1 MMHHVFP
8 SITTALFL
16 FSVLVLQQPLSAT
29 AARPSGL
36 QSGHDDEPTFS
47 GGMAYDAAS
56 HAVYLTGATYGT
68 VSGNGLVAASNDRFK
83 SSSCFVAT
91 VKLPS
96 ATNDDDDDEKLQ
108 WIDRQLFG
116 TTDIPEAC
124 SSLAISSDTIDT
136 SSHTAAYI
144 MATTE
149 DGGLLTELSAA
160 GGVRSTQFGSVLN
173 FEFASTGEATL
184 LGGMLMDDEPV
195 QYPVAIVADPSH
207 EYIYVAS
214 MFSSET
220 VPNPDFVKYAATQ
233 DFPNLTLAGLRK
245 FGTTYRM
252 LLERIQ
258 IQHTQDTNDGEL
270 KETLI
275 PTWRLPLGTTGGAY
289 SIFATGMVQVNSE
302 LLVVVGST
310 RGHGT
315 AVGGVADDE
324 TDESMNGFIT
334 KFNPNTGGYV
344 STGTNAKQSA
354 QFGMPGQEDWSTKV
368 CVSSGEEQE
377 FIYIVGATTGY
388 LDTITTVDN
397 PNDPDDNNVDAYVS
411 KINVI
416 TLQPVWTKQFHASNP
431 NASGAATYA
440 LDCKVTDDGSLV
452 YVAGIVENGAA
463 IESPTVEK
471 QRSNGRDDIFIV
483 QLDNQG
489 TVNWLHQ
496 IGTSGNEGLAHG
508 GGLAIDKNDNAILFG
523 DTTGEFYRSRQ
534 QDAQKSTP
542 DIFVM
547 TVDKVEGAYTV
558 PTEFAS
564 STSVDD
570 GDVFDGSFN
579 GKDSGG
585 GGGDNF
591 IDPPK
596 GDGTIETQDNSSSH
610 KTFILLVLVLIVCFF
625 LVVFFVGRAN
635 RNKEI
640 ATERAHVFSYLQA
653 FDVEDVDL
661 RHSATGGW
669 HGTYVNRLA
678 HGINKDS
685 DSVDGMPQTFSFET
699 APLTH
704 SSIVTDSLFMDVDTK
719 PSLGPSSGSDEED
732 ESMGSGS
739 RGYDGLV
746 SAYGDLQPRSYKDRK
761 SNLEGK
767 PWGREIV

>member
-1 MMHHVFP
+1 
-8 SITTALFL
+8 
-16 FSVLVLQQPLSAT
+16 
-29 AARPSGL
+29 
-36 QSGHDDEPTFS
+36 
-47 GGMAYDAAS
+47 MAYDAAS
-56 HAVYLTGATYGT
+56 HAVYITGAAYGT
-68 VSGNGLVAASNDRFK
+68 LSGGGLTVNDNYK
-83 SSSCFVAT
+83 TSSCFVAT
-91 VKLPS
+91 VKLPQTS
-96 ATNDDDDDEKLQ
+96 SDELQ
-108 WIDRQLFG
+108 WIDRQIFG
-116 TTDIPEAC
+116 TRDIPEAC
-124 SSLAISSDTIDT
+124 SSLAISSDA
-136 SSHTAAYI
+136 SHLAAYI

-149 DGGLLTELSAA
+149 DGGLLTELNGTPFN
-160 GGVRSTQFGSVLN
+160 GGRPKQFGSVLN
-173 FEFASTGEATL
+173 FDFASTGDATL
-184 LGGMLMDDEPV
+184 LGGMLIDDEPV

-207 EYIYVAS
+207 KYIYVAS

-220 VPNPDFVKYAATQ
+220 SPNPDFVKYGTQ
-233 DFPNLTLAGLRK
+233 EFPNLTLAGLRK

-252 LLERIQ
+252 YLEWIQ
-258 IQHTQDTNDGEL
+258 VEHTDSDGTANGEL
-270 KETLI
+270 AETLI

-289 SIFATGMVQVNSE
+289 SVFATGMVLVNSE
-302 LLVVVGST
+302 LLVLVGST

-315 AVGGVADDE
+315 AVGGVADAGDE
-324 TDESMNGFIT
+324 DTSMNGFIT
-334 KFNPNTGGYV
+334 KFNPSTGGYA
-344 STGTNAKQSA
+344 SQGANAQQSA
-354 QFGMPGQEDWSTKV
+354 NFGMPGQEDWSTKV
-368 CVSSGEEQE
+368 CVGAGDDD

-388 LDTITTVDN
+388 LDTTTTIAN
-397 PNDPDDNNVDAYVS
+397 PNDPNDNNVDAYVS
-411 KINVI
+411 KINVV
-416 TLQPVWTKQFHASNP
+416 TLEPVWTKQFHASNP

-440 LDCKVTDDGSLV
+440 LDCKVTDDGSMV
-452 YVAGIVENGAA
+452 YVAGVVENGAA
-463 IESPTVEK
+463 IESPIEK

-483 QLDNQG
+483 QLDNLNG
-489 TVNWLHQ
+489 DINWLHQ

-523 DTTGEFYRSRQ
+523 DTTGAFYRSRDK
-534 QDAQKSTP
+534 DAQKATP

-547 TVDKVEGAYTV
+547 TVDKVDGTYTV
-558 PTEFAS
+558 PTEFS
-564 STSVDD
+564 GNENTG
-570 GDVFDGSFN
+570 GDAAPVENNLDSGDEFDGSFN
-579 GKDSGG
+579 GNDG

-591 IDPPK
+591 INPK
-596 GDGTIETQDNSSSH
+596 GYGTIETDDSSSRGM
-610 KTFILLVLVLIVCFF
+610 FIILVIVLIVSFF

-678 HGINKDS
+678 HGINKGDS
-685 DSVDGMPQTFSFET
+685 DSVDGTPQTFSFET

-761 SNLEGK
+761 ANLEGK